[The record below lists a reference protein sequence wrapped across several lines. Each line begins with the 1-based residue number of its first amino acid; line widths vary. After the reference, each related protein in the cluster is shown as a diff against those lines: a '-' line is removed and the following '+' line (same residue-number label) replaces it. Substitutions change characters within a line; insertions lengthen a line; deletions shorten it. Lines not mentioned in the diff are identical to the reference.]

1 MEWYGLMLGAV
12 GGLLGT
18 LVMSTIEIIP
28 WRKWGL
34 SGVFEWHE
42 NQILI
47 AKFLRL
53 ENDVDDG
60 GFHYLGIFGL
70 HFINGLLGGMGFY
83 FAITFIDYL
92 AILPLPLLGILYSF
106 FLWIV
111 TLVPIHKP
119 ITGLHPWNH
128 PLGHWPAI
136 ASLAGHFAYGLV
148 LSLLFLGFV

>member
-1 MEWYGLMLGAV
+1 MLGAV

-53 ENDVDDG
+53 ENDDDDG

-70 HFINGLLGGMGFY
+70 HFINGILGGMGFY

-128 PLGHWPAI
+128 PLGHWPGI

>member
-53 ENDVDDG
+53 ENDDDG

-106 FLWIV
+106 FLWVV

>member
-1 MEWYGLMLGAV
+1 MEWYGLILGAV
-12 GGLLGT
+12 DGLLGT
-18 LVMSTIEIIP
+18 LVMSAIEIIP

-53 ENDVDDG
+53 ENDDDACL
-60 GFHYLGIFGL
+60 HYLGIFGL

-106 FLWIV
+106 FLWVV

-136 ASLAGHFAYGLV
+136 ASLAGHFVYGLV
-148 LSLLFLGFV
+148 MSLLFLGFV